1 MKYNNNYSKY
11 LIKSNP
17 GSEYVYLLNERTI
30 WFIDYI
36 LGVAFPTPINFEDKE
51 NGLCESGLQYK
62 EFSDYLDFQNYLEE
76 KTGGQEV
83 SLESQVNPDTAWE
96 SNSIIKWITRYI
108 VSN

>member
-1 MKYNNNYSKY
+1 MEYNNIRNRG
-11 LIKSNP
+11 LIKLKLN
-17 GSEYVYLLNERTI
+17 SEYVYLLNEETV

-36 LGVAFPTPINFEDKE
+36 LGVAFPTPINFADKE
-51 NGLCESGLQYK
+51 NGLCESSLPYK

-83 SLESQVNPDTAWE
+83 SLETPVNPDTVWE

-108 VSN
+108 V